1 MQGMAVIGGRTMVNA
16 GDMRFIAIRI
26 GTYSGETEP
35 NSLRPCAYL
44 LSPHDCVQLFGL
56 AVDYQGSKRF
66 IVTCGTSGNAWGCPR
81 GPLGIGPAVDILGY
95 KPKDNIIQSRSRFK
109 G

>member
-1 MQGMAVIGGRTMVNA
+1 MADVKPRVVMTGA
-16 GDMRFIAIRI
+16 A
-26 GTYSGETEP
+26 
-35 NSLRPCAYL
+35 
-44 LSPHDCVQLFGL
+44 
-56 AVDYQGSKRF
+56 
-66 IVTCGTSGNAWGCPR
+66 GNAWGCPC

>member
-1 MQGMAVIGGRTMVNA
+1 MADVKPRVVKTGA
-16 GDMRFIAIRI
+16 A
-26 GTYSGETEP
+26 
-35 NSLRPCAYL
+35 A
-44 LSPHDCVQLFGL
+44 
-56 AVDYQGSKRF
+56 
-66 IVTCGTSGNAWGCPR
+66 NAWGCPC